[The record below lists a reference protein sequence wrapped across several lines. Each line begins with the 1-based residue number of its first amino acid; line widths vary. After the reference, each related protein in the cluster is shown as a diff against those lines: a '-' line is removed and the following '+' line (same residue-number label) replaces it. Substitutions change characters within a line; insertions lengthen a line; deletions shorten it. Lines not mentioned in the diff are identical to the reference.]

1 VSAKIILEHL
11 YMVVAAV
18 ACSIAIGLPL
28 GIASYFFPR
37 GRKTILFVSDV
48 LQTVPSL
55 ALLGIIM
62 IFVGAGKLTVIIGI
76 TLYSLLPIVRNTYLG
91 LSEVDPG
98 VKEAA
103 RGMGMGKIHRL
114 LKVELP
120 LAFPVVFTGI
130 RIATVNAIGTTV
142 FAASVGGGGLGSVIY
157 KGIRVMNIKWILF
170 GTLSLM
176 LMAVLFDVVMGMVE
190 RRLNQKLSGPGA
202 RSPAD

>member
-1 VSAKIILEHL
+1 VSFSIVIEHL
-11 YMVVAAV
+11 LMVIAAV
-18 ACSIAIGLPL
+18 FCSIIVGLPL

-37 GRKTILFVSDV
+37 GRRTILFVADV

-62 IFVGAGKLTVIIGI
+62 IFAGAGKMTVIIGI

-103 RGMGMGKIHRL
+103 RGMGMSPFYRLIKI
-114 LKVELP
+114 ELP
-120 LAFPVVFTGI
+120 LAFPVIFTGI
-130 RIATVNAIGTTV
+130 RIATVNAIGTVV
-142 FAASVGGGGLGSVIY
+142 FAASVGGGGLGSIIY
-157 KGIRVMNIKWILF
+157 KGIRVMNMKWIAF

-176 LMAVLFDVVMGMVE
+176 AMAILFDVVMGAIE
-190 RRLNQKLSGPGA
+190 TRLNMKFSGP
-202 RSPAD
+202 SVKPISK

>member
-1 VSAKIILEHL
+1 MSVSIILEHL
-11 YMVVAAV
+11 LMVVAAV
-18 ACSIAIGLPL
+18 FCSILVGLPL

-37 GRKTILFVSDV
+37 VRRIILFVADV

-62 IFVGAGKLTVIIGI
+62 IFVGAGKTTVIIGI

-103 RGMGMGKIHRL
+103 RGMGMSRFYRL
-114 LKVELP
+114 MHVELP
-120 LAFPVVFTGI
+120 LAFPIIFTGI
-130 RIATVNAIGTTV
+130 RIATVNAIGTVV
-142 FAASVGGGGLGSVIY
+142 FAASVGGGGLGAIIY
-157 KGIRVMNIKWILF
+157 KGIRVMNMKWIAF

-176 LMAVLFDVVMGMVE
+176 AMAIVFDIAMGGIE
-190 RRLNQKLSGPGA
+190 TRLNRKFSGP
-202 RSPAD
+202 SN

>member
-1 VSAKIILEHL
+1 MSFSIVIEHL
-11 YMVVAAV
+11 LMVIAAV
-18 ACSIAIGLPL
+18 FCSIIVGLPL

-37 GRKTILFVSDV
+37 ARRSILFVADV

-62 IFVGAGKLTVIIGI
+62 IFAGAGKMTVIIGI

-103 RGMGMGKIHRL
+103 RGMGMSPFYRLIKI
-114 LKVELP
+114 ELP
-120 LAFPVVFTGI
+120 LAFPVIFTGI
-130 RIATVNAIGTTV
+130 RIATVNAIGTVV
-142 FAASVGGGGLGSVIY
+142 FAASVGGGGLGSIIY
-157 KGIRVMNIKWILF
+157 KGIRVMNMKWIAF

-176 LMAVLFDVVMGMVE
+176 AMAILFDVVMGTIE
-190 RRLNQKLSGPGA
+190 TRLNMKFSGP
-202 RSPAD
+202 SVKTISE

>member
-1 VSAKIILEHL
+1 MSFSIVIEHL
-11 YMVVAAV
+11 LMVIAAV
-18 ACSIAIGLPL
+18 FCSIIVGLPL

-37 GRKTILFVSDV
+37 GRRTILFVADV

-62 IFVGAGKLTVIIGI
+62 IFAGAGKMTVIIGI

-103 RGMGMGKIHRL
+103 RGMGMSPFYRLIKI
-114 LKVELP
+114 ELP
-120 LAFPVVFTGI
+120 LAFPVIFTGI
-130 RIATVNAIGTTV
+130 RIATVNAIGTVV
-142 FAASVGGGGLGSVIY
+142 FAASVGGGGLGSIIY
-157 KGIRVMNIKWILF
+157 KGIRVMNMKWIAF

-176 LMAVLFDVVMGMVE
+176 AMAILFDVVMGAIE
-190 RRLNQKLSGPGA
+190 TRLNMKFSGP
-202 RSPAD
+202 SVKPISK

>member
-55 ALLGIIM
+55 ALLAIIM
-62 IFVGAGKLTVIIGI
+62 IFVGAAKLTVIIGI

>member
-1 VSAKIILEHL
+1 
-11 YMVVAAV
+11 MVIAAV
-18 ACSIAIGLPL
+18 FCSIIVGLPL

-37 GRKTILFVSDV
+37 GRRTILFVADV

-62 IFVGAGKLTVIIGI
+62 IFAGAGKMTVIIGI

-103 RGMGMGKIHRL
+103 RGMGMSPFYRLIKI
-114 LKVELP
+114 ELP
-120 LAFPVVFTGI
+120 LAFPVIFTGI
-130 RIATVNAIGTTV
+130 RIATVNAIGTVV
-142 FAASVGGGGLGSVIY
+142 FAASVGGGGLGSIIY
-157 KGIRVMNIKWILF
+157 KGIRVMNMKWIAF

-176 LMAVLFDVVMGMVE
+176 AMAILFDVVMGAIE
-190 RRLNQKLSGPGA
+190 TRLNMKFSGP
-202 RSPAD
+202 SVKPISK

>member
-1 VSAKIILEHL
+1 MSFSIVMEHL
-11 YMVVAAV
+11 LMVIAAV
-18 ACSIAIGLPL
+18 FCSILVGLPL

-37 GRKTILFVSDV
+37 SKGVILFIADV

-62 IFVGAGKLTVIIGI
+62 IFAGAGKTTVIIGI

-103 RGMGMGKIHRL
+103 RGMGMSRFYRL
-114 LKVELP
+114 VKVELP
-120 LAFPVVFTGI
+120 LAFPVIFTGI
-130 RIATVNAIGTTV
+130 RIATVNAIGTIV
-142 FAASVGGGGLGSVIY
+142 FAASVGGGGLGAIIY
-157 KGIRVMNIKWILF
+157 KGIRVMNMKWIAF

-176 LMAVLFDVVMGMVE
+176 GMAILFDVVMGLVE
-190 RRLNQKLSGPGA
+190 TRLNRKFSGP
-202 RSPAD
+202 SIQTMSK

>member
-190 RRLNQKLSGPGA
+190 RRLSQKLSGPGA

>member
-1 VSAKIILEHL
+1 MSFDIVLEHL
-11 YMVVAAV
+11 LMVIASVV
-18 ACSIAIGLPL
+18 CSIIVGLPL
-28 GIASYFFPR
+28 GIASYYFPR
-37 GRKTILFVSDV
+37 ARKTILFISDV

-103 RGMGMGKIHRL
+103 RGMGMSRFYRLFKI
-114 LKVELP
+114 ELP
-120 LAFPVVFTGI
+120 LAFPIMFTGI
-130 RIATVNAIGTTV
+130 RIATVNAIGTIV

-157 KGIRVMNIKWILF
+157 KGIRVMNVKWIAL

-176 LMAVLFDVVMGMVE
+176 LMAIVFDVTMGIVE
-190 RRLNQKLSGPGA
+190 KRLNKKLSGPSVREIAG
-202 RSPAD
+202 

>member
-1 VSAKIILEHL
+1 
-11 YMVVAAV
+11 MVIAAV
-18 ACSIAIGLPL
+18 FCSIIVGLPL

-37 GRKTILFVSDV
+37 GRRTILFVADV

-62 IFVGAGKLTVIIGI
+62 IFAGAGKMTVIIGI

-103 RGMGMGKIHRL
+103 RGMGMSPFYRLIKI
-114 LKVELP
+114 ELP
-120 LAFPVVFTGI
+120 LAFPVIFTGI
-130 RIATVNAIGTTV
+130 RIATVNAIGTVV
-142 FAASVGGGGLGSVIY
+142 FAASVGGGGLGSIIY
-157 KGIRVMNIKWILF
+157 KGIRVMNMKWIAF

-176 LMAVLFDVVMGMVE
+176 AMAILFDVVMGAIE
-190 RRLNQKLSGPGA
+190 TRLNMKFSGP
-202 RSPAD
+202 SVKSISK